1 MESHLVSPGTD
12 IREILAGCANHDR
25 ICQREFYKKFYG
37 YAMSICTRY
46 TTVYDEALELAN
58 DGFLKIFKALAKFT
72 IESGEVENQLLA
84 WIKKIMIN
92 TCIDFIR
99 SKKNKIV
106 FSSITDPSYPENPVS
121 ENYIIEKFS
130 LNTILGLIN
139 NLSPSYKTIF
149 NLFVIDGYTHEQIA
163 SMLQISVGTSKSNLF
178 KARQHLQNQLKKAEL
193 SIYEK

>member
-1 MESHLVSPGTD
+1 MESHLASQVTD
-12 IREILAGCANHDR
+12 IHAILIGCANQDR
-25 ICQREFYKKFYG
+25 ICQRDFYKKFYG

-58 DGFLKIFKALAKFT
+58 DGFLKIFRALPNFK
-72 IESGEVENQLLA
+72 IESGEIENQLLA

-99 SKKNKIV
+99 AKKNKII
-106 FSSITDPSYPENPVS
+106 FSSISDSSHSENPVS
-121 ENYIIEKFS
+121 EDYIIEKFS
-130 LNTILGLIN
+130 INDILVLIN

-178 KARQHLQNQLKKAEL
+178 KARQHLQNQLKKTEL
-193 SIYEK
+193 SMYEK

>member
-1 MESHLVSPGTD
+1 MESHLASQATD
-12 IREILAGCANHDR
+12 IQGILNGCANQDR

-37 YAMSICTRY
+37 YAMGICTRY
-46 TTVYDEALELAN
+46 TNVYDEALELAN
-58 DGFLKIFKALAKFT
+58 DGFLKIFRALAKFKV
-72 IESGEVENQLLA
+72 ERGEVEHQLMA

-99 SKKNKIV
+99 SKKSKIV
-106 FSSITDPSYPENPVS
+106 FSPIPDSPYAENPIS
-121 ENYIIEKFS
+121 EDSIIEKIS
-130 LNTILGLIN
+130 INDILGLIN

-149 NLFVIDGYTHEQIA
+149 NLFVIDGYTHEEIA

-178 KARQHLQNQLKKAEL
+178 KARQHLQSQLKRNEL